1 MRRLLL
7 QPPLSSDVLS
17 LEEILAEGVEEEE
30 LDEDDVRAR
39 DPPSPAPQ
47 LCKARMKGLQQ
58 AAYYSAEHGFLD
70 VTLDLREMG
79 ERHRN
84 CTLETFNDSFAILVC
99 SHGGGGLISISHGGR
114 RAQTFTYLYLRAS
127 DTNTE
132 KVAMSTDCRS
142 LDSGTNTLSVRSR
155 ALFSVTPQSVPPV
168 QVSPGGSTPGCSP
181 SLERGGSAGTER
193 SCPSSRSSLASRR
206 RTTPPSSS
214 PQVCRCSSTCWRA
227 HRYEQTPL

>member
-1 MRRLLL
+1 M
-7 QPPLSSDVLS
+7 QPPLRRDDVLS
-17 LEEILAEGVEEEE
+17 LEEILAEGVQEEE
-30 LDEDDVRAR
+30 LDEDDVKAR
-39 DPPSPAPQ
+39 DPPSPAPR

-79 ERHRN
+79 ECHGN
-84 CTLETFNDSFAILVC
+84 CALVTFNDLFAILVC
-99 SHGGGGLISISHGGR
+99 SHAGGGAYYNQPGR
-114 RAQTFTYLYLRAS
+114 KGRGHLRAS

-132 KVAMSTDCRS
+132 EVAMSTDCRS
-142 LDSGTNTLSVRSR
+142 VDSGTNILSVRSR

-181 SLERGGSAGTER
+181 SSERGGSAGTER
-193 SCPSSRSSLASRR
+193 SCPSSQSSPPSRR

-227 HRYEQTPL
+227 HRYEPTPL